1 MIASGAAILVCV
13 NIMIPSLADKGWW
26 WENMIAALF
35 QRHSPVSWLIRT
47 VSIFYCQAHLTLKA
61 SLVVQW

>member
-1 MIASGAAILVCV
+1 MALGQQLEHILIV
-13 NIMIPSLADKGWW
+13 PSLADKGSW

-47 VSIFYCQAHLTLKA
+47 VSIF
-61 SLVVQW
+61 LVEPTSP